1 MDKAF
6 ICLINEDRFKL
17 SQPFEEPAMPIS
29 PLPPLK
35 NTRKA
40 LIDSI
45 LDHLNHTR
53 SKEFEERDDRDMAI
67 SLALALR
74 DRLVDKMLETRKRYR
89 KAGAKRMYYLS
100 IEYLLGRCLG
110 NNLFNMNLNELC
122 EDIFKEMGADLD
134 EIREMERDPA
144 LGNGGL
150 GRLAACFLDSLATMD
165 LPGYGYGIHYEF
177 GLFKQVIQ
185 KGEQVE
191 KPDYWMAGGMPLQLE
206 RRDQSIT
213 VPLYGRVENH
223 QGPEG
228 VDMPMWVDWQDMVG
242 VPYDIPIV
250 GYGEKTV
257 NYLRLFAAKAS
268 ENFDMQIFDTGDYI
282 RSIHNKVYSE
292 LISKVLYPSE
302 SISFGRELRL
312 VQEFFLVFCSLR
324 DIMRR
329 FQKQNKN
336 LDDFPKYVAIQMND
350 THPSLAVAEL
360 MRVFVDERRLPWEKA
375 WALTTRT
382 LAFTNHTLMPEAL
395 EMWPVDLFEK
405 VLPRHLQIIYE
416 INRRFLEKVGAAYP
430 GDVDKLRRVSLI
442 EETGGKQVRMANLAV
457 VGSHSV
463 NGVSALHSELVKTRL
478 FPDYHALWPH
488 KFNNKTNGVTPRRW
502 LYKANQPLTG
512 LISEHIGR
520 DWITN
525 LDDLRRLEPL
535 ADDPAFAEK
544 FLAAKRANKD
554 RFAHY
559 ILDTTGI
566 QVSPDSLFDI
576 QAKRIHEYKRQLLN
590 VLHIIHQYLRLTEDG
605 VYPATPKTYIFAG
618 KAAPGYFEAKSIIRL
633 ILSAAK
639 AINRDKKCADW
650 LKVVFAADYR
660 VSLAEKLIPAAD
672 LSEQISTAG
681 TEASGTGNMKFAIN
695 GALTVGTL
703 DGANIEMRDAVGAD
717 NFYIFGLTTPEV
729 EDILDRGT
737 YAPRDY
743 YDRHP
748 EIRRVMDAIA
758 DGRFNRLQQGEYC
771 WIYDKLLAP
780 NERYLHL
787 ADFMPYLET
796 QNRIAEDFLDRKRW
810 AKMAI
815 LNTARMGYFS
825 SDRTIGEYARDIWDL
840 TAAPPEIPAAP
851 QKSKAAKPA
860 SSNRKT
866 AKGSKK

>member
-1 MDKAF
+1 MA
-6 ICLINEDRFKL
+6 IT
-17 SQPFEEPAMPIS
+17 PP
-29 PLPPLK
+29 PPLK
-35 NTRKA
+35 SSRKA
-40 LIDSI
+40 LTDSI
-45 LDHLNHTR
+45 LDHLKHSR
-53 SKEFEERDDRDMAI
+53 SKRYEERTPRDLAT
-67 SLALALR
+67 SLSLALR
-74 DRLVDKMLETRKRYR
+74 DRLVDKMLETRERYR

-110 NNLFNMNLNELC
+110 NNLFNMKLNGMC
-122 EDIFKEMGADLD
+122 EEIFKDMGADLD

-165 LPGYGYGIHYEF
+165 LPGCGYGIHYEF
-177 GLFKQVIQ
+177 GLFKQTIQ

-191 KPDYWMAGGMPLQLE
+191 KPDYWVAGGMPLQIE
-206 RRDQSIT
+206 RKDQSII
-213 VPLYGRVENH
+213 VPLYGRVES
-223 QGPEG
+223 QTGPNGEY
-228 VDMPMWVDWQDMVG
+228 MPMWVDWRDMVG

-250 GYGEKTV
+250 GFGDKTV
-257 NYLRLFAAKAS
+257 NYLRLFAAKGS

-282 RSIHNKVYSE
+282 RSIHDKVYSE
-292 LISKVLYPSE
+292 LVSKVLYPSE

-329 FQKQNKN
+329 FQKQNHN
-336 LDDFPKYVAIQMND
+336 LDEFPDYVAIQLND
-350 THPSLAVAEL
+350 THPALAVAEL

-375 WALTTRT
+375 WDLVTRT

-395 EMWPVDLFEK
+395 EMWPVDLFER

-416 INRRFLEKVGAAYP
+416 INRRFLERVAAAYP

-442 EETGGKQVRMANLAV
+442 EEGGGKQVRMANLAV

-478 FPDYHALWPH
+478 FPDYHALWPE

-502 LYKANQPLTG
+502 VYKANPPLSR
-512 LISEHIGR
+512 LITTNIGPK
-520 DWITN
+520 WITH

-535 ADDPAFAEK
+535 ATDAGFVES
-544 FLAAKRANKD
+544 FLAAKKANKEKLA
-554 RFAHY
+554 RY
-559 ILDTTGI
+559 ILDSTGI
-566 QVSPDSLFDI
+566 QVSPDSIFDI

-605 VYPATPKTYIFAG
+605 VAPESPKTYIFAG

-633 ILSAAK
+633 ILAVAK
-639 AINRDKKCADW
+639 AVNRDHRCADW
-650 LKVVFAADYR
+650 LKVIFAADYR

-672 LSEQISTAG
+672 VSEQISTAG
-681 TEASGTGNMKFAIN
+681 TEASGTGNMKFALN

-703 DGANIEMRDAVGAD
+703 DGANIEMREAVGAE

-729 EDILDRGT
+729 ESLLDRGA
-737 YAPRDY
+737 YNAKEY

-748 EIRRVMDAIA
+748 EIQRVMEAIA
-758 DGRFNRLQQGEYC
+758 SGRFSRTQGNEFF
-771 WIYDKLLAP
+771 WIYYKLLAD

-796 QNRIAEDFLDRKRW
+796 QNAVERDYKDQAAW
-810 AKMAI
+810 AKKSI
-815 LNTARMGYFS
+815 LNVARMGYFS
-825 SDRTIGEYARDIWDL
+825 SDRTIAEYASDIWGL
-840 TAAPPEIPAAP
+840 TPVPGAGGADAGEKNA
-851 QKSKAAKPA
+851 
-860 SSNRKT
+860 
-866 AKGSKK
+866 